1 MPVRSPFPD
10 VEIPSVNVLDYI
22 FANPD
27 DVTDKPLWIDADD
40 TAKSLSLRQALS
52 WVKRLGAGLQRL
64 GLQKGDVVM
73 MCSTNH
79 IFVPVLYLGVV
90 GSTCAFTGANPAY
103 TPKEIAYQITNCEA
117 KVILAHPSKIDDVLT
132 AAAEAQ
138 FPQDRIFHFSDDV
151 SGAAGPVQGLRDW
164 TALLADDAA
173 ASSWTWPSL
182 SAAEARTQL
191 ATINYS
197 SGTTG
202 LPKGVCGAHR
212 NLVANVQQLIGM
224 RHPNGLT
231 PELERDV
238 WLAFLPLYHAY
249 GQMYTILMA
258 ARRRVTVYVMSVF
271 SFERYLQCIE
281 RYRPNVL
288 QVVPPIVVMLSK
300 RPEVHKYDLSSV
312 KDLSCGA
319 APLKVDLQND
329 VADRFGVNLVQG
341 WGMTELT
348 CAASGLPTDRVDRE
362 ASCGMLL
369 PSCEAKFLDED
380 GREVGVGEPG
390 ELFVRGPNVMLGY
403 WRNEKATR
411 ETLDDEGWLRTGDV
425 AVYNEQGMLW
435 IVDRKKELIKV
446 NGLQVAPA
454 ELESLL
460 LENEHV
466 ADAAVVGIELDHE
479 EFPRAYVQIQD
490 ASKGKVQPRD
500 IQDWL
505 AARVAK
511 HKRLA
516 GGVSFVDAVP
526 KLASGKIVRKL
537 LREWSKRDAA
547 ALAKTGWSR
556 ANL

>member
-103 TPKEIAYQITNCEA
+103 TPKEIAYQITNSEA
-117 KVILAHPSKIDDVLT
+117 KVILAHPSKVDDVLA

-164 TALLADDAA
+164 TSLLVDDDA

-258 ARRRVTVYVMSVF
+258 ARRHVTVYVMSVF

-300 RPEVHKYDLSSV
+300 RPEVQKYDLSSV

-348 CAASGLPTDRVDRE
+348 CAASGLPMDRVDRE